1 MMNSQ
6 ELKTAVRM
14 KLHIVVVVLNDSG
27 YGMIKW
33 KQGTGGFP
41 AYGLDYTNPNFVGYA
56 NSYGAVGHRLERTED
71 LPSLLQTCLTQPAV
85 HLIDLPISYT
95 SSDQELNVE
104 LKPIVAALRAERAS
118 WKPPAAASPRK
129 QSGVSKALGSVKSL
143 IGGKPK
149 QGAPD
154 FGGDGPLATD
164 PLVGGAIKKVW
175 PIFVGDEAAVTS
187 NLLPVTD
194 KFTNEVICEVSLGA
208 ASDVDR
214 AIVLAE
220 AALPAMQ
227 KLPAFT
233 RKKIL
238 LHCVEQ
244 ARHSPTP
251 PPPHSQ
257 FWPHMPPS

>member
-1 MMNSQ
+1 M
-6 ELKTAVRM
+6 
-14 KLHIVVVVLNDSG
+14 
-27 YGMIKW
+27 
-33 KQGTGGFP
+33 
-41 AYGLDYTNPNFVGYA
+41 
-56 NSYGAVGHRLERTED
+56 
-71 LPSLLQTCLTQPAV
+71 
-85 HLIDLPISYT
+85 
-95 SSDQELNVE
+95 
-104 LKPIVAALRAERAS
+104 
-118 WKPPAAASPRK
+118 
-129 QSGVSKALGSVKSL
+129 
-143 IGGKPK
+143 
-149 QGAPD
+149 
-154 FGGDGPLATD
+154 
-164 PLVGGAIKKVW
+164 W

-244 ARHSPTP
+244 ARHGPTP

>member
-1 MMNSQ
+1 M
-6 ELKTAVRM
+6 TRTHG
-14 KLHIVVVVLNDSG
+14 KLRRSAHATPPHASSH
-27 YGMIKW
+27 
-33 KQGTGGFP
+33 P
-41 AYGLDYTNPNFVGYA
+41 APPSLCYR
-56 NSYGAVGHRLERTED
+56 YGAVGHRLERTED

-85 HLIDLPISYT
+85 HLIDLPISYA

-149 QGAPD
+149 PGAPD

-244 ARHSPTP
+244 ARRSPTP

-257 FWPHMPPS
+257 FWLHMPPS

>member
-1 MMNSQ
+1 M
-6 ELKTAVRM
+6 TRT
-14 KLHIVVVVLNDSG
+14 H
-27 YGMIKW
+27 W
-33 KQGTGGFP
+33 KQRRSAHATPPTHASSHP
-41 AYGLDYTNPNFVGYA
+41 APPSLCYR
-56 NSYGAVGHRLERTED
+56 YGAVGHRLERTED

-85 HLIDLPISYT
+85 HLIDLPISYA

-164 PLVGGAIKKVW
+164 PLVDGAIKKVW

-238 LHCVEQ
+238 THCVEQ